1 MTCRWWFID
10 ASCGP
15 WHRFD
20 STTRELTNGE
30 AADSPLLFALICVF
44 LYGFLIYTVNKL
56 YLPPDNGTTYIL
68 L

>member
-1 MTCRWWFID
+1 MCSFWITVTCRWWFID

-30 AADSPLLFALICVF
+30 AADPPLLFALICVF
-44 LYGFLIYTVNKL
+44 LYGFLI
-56 YLPPDNGTTYIL
+56 
-68 L
+68 

>member
-1 MTCRWWFID
+1 MCSFWITVTCRWWFID

-30 AADSPLLFALICVF
+30 AADPPLLFALICVF
-44 LYGFLIYTVNKL
+44 LYGFLNIH
-56 YLPPDNGTTYIL
+56 G
-68 L
+68 